1 MRVGELSRRT
11 GVGIGTLRAW
21 ERRFALLN
29 PVRSDSGQRLY
40 TEADVER
47 VVAVSRLVAEG
58 LTVSAA
64 ARRVAAAGTG
74 ALATVDGE
82 ADAFLLHQIV
92 QAADQGIWVARQ
104 GRTRYVNRRMA
115 ELMRCSTDELLAR
128 PVLDFTDPADAD
140 VISDHGQRGREGR
153 RQRYDQRLIR
163 PDGSTFVAEISTTPL
178 RDPSGAYKGAVAV
191 VSDVTSRRRDEADG
205 RFRAALLNAIGE
217 AVLAALPDGTIV
229 YVNPAAEA
237 LFGWRATELIGQNGL
252 ELLAAPGDTASGA
265 RIHAGLLAKTRHRGE
280 VTLSR
285 SDGSTFDAH
294 LTGSAVLDDNG
305 TIVGVIGVLRDNT
318 ERDTLQQQ
326 LHSEQQ
332 RAETIG
338 LLMAH
343 VLSDTNPDRQGVLSE
358 LVEATRRVL
367 RVDDAAVLELT
378 PDADSF
384 LVRVASPKR
393 GTNVSI
399 PAGSRSLA
407 GYTALA
413 GTVITVEDAAAD
425 RRFDVA
431 SPDGVDIT
439 IASAIAAPIA
449 TAHGISG
456 VLIASRA
463 DQHQFDASA
472 AQFIRNLAHIAAFAL
487 QPRLDAAAAPPRA

>member
-11 GVGIGTLRAW
+11 GVGIATLRAW
-21 ERRFALLN
+21 ERRFGLLS

-40 TEADVER
+40 TDADVDR

-64 ARRVAAAGTG
+64 ASRIAAAGTG

-92 QAADQGIWVARQ
+92 QAADQGIWVARE

-115 ELMRCSTDELLAR
+115 ELMRCSTDELMTR

-140 VISDHGQRGREGR
+140 LISKHGQRGREGH

-178 RDPSGAYKGAVAV
+178 WDPSGAYKGAVAV
-191 VSDVTSRRRDEADG
+191 VSDVTNRRRDEADA
-205 RFRAALLNAIGE
+205 RFRAALLDAIGE

-252 ELLAAPGDTASGA
+252 ELLAAPGDTDSGT
-265 RIHAGLLAKTRHRGE
+265 RIHAGLLAKTRHRGD

-285 SDGSTFDAH
+285 SDGSTFAAH
-294 LTGSAVLDDNG
+294 LTGSAVVDDSG
-305 TIVGVIGVLRDNT
+305 ATIGVIGVLRDNT
-318 ERDTLQQQ
+318 ERDILQQQ
-326 LHSEQQ
+326 LHRERQQ
-332 RAETIG
+332 AETIG
-338 LLMAH
+338 LLMAR
-343 VLSDTNPDRQGVLSE
+343 VLSDTSPDRQPVLAE
-358 LVEATRRVL
+358 VVEATRRVL
-367 RVDDAAVLELT
+367 QADDAALLELT

-384 LVRVASPKR
+384 FVRVASPTR
-393 GTNVSI
+393 GTDVSI
-399 PAGSRSLA
+399 PVGSRSIA
-407 GYTALA
+407 GYAALA
-413 GTVITVEDAAAD
+413 GTVITVDNAAAD

-431 SPDGVDIT
+431 SPEGIDIT
-439 IASAIAAPIA
+439 IASAVAAPIPA
-449 TAHGISG
+449 SQGICG
-456 VLIASRA
+456 VLIVSRA
-463 DQHQFDASA
+463 DRDHFDASA
-472 AQFIRNLAHIAAFAL
+472 AQFMRSAATVAAFAL
-487 QPRLDAAAAPPRA
+487 ARRINGSWPDLAS